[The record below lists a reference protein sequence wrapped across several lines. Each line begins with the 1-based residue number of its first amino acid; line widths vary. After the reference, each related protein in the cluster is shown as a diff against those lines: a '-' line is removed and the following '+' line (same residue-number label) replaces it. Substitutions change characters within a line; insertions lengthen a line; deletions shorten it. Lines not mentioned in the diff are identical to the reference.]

1 MVKEE
6 IYDFIVVGG
15 GPVGLHA
22 GLKAALLNHTA
33 LVLDKGRKWCRIWFV
48 PRVDNIPTYPDGIS
62 GKELVN
68 AGRRA
73 LKKYEN
79 KARLNDFFEVVG
91 IEKKDTFL
99 VKAIGTK
106 AKRTEEFRSR
116 AVILATGVVDNQPE
130 IGGSIRPILPYANKG
145 LVHYCLFC
153 DGHMMTGQDVA
164 VIGHQVLAV
173 HTASDLGW
181 FEAKSVTILT
191 HGREMFEEE
200 KLKEEEK
207 KEHLGKL
214 AEQGVEIATER
225 ITDFFGSGDGFFGV
239 KLADGSE
246 RRFDSGMVALGLY
259 KINNELAISLGG
271 KVDKDGYIVTD
282 EDCRVLDDS
291 GNPIEGLYAVGD
303 VRNDWNQI
311 PIGFGDAERAVIHA
325 YAYHL

>member
-1 MVKEE
+1 MAEEE

-22 GLKAALLNHTA
+22 GLKAALLNHTS

-62 GKELVN
+62 GEDLVN

-73 LKKYEN
+73 LKKYGE
-79 KARLNDFFEVVG
+79 KVRLNDFFEVIE

-99 VKAIGTK
+99 VKAIGK
-106 AKRTEEFRSR
+106 RAKRTEEFRSR
-116 AVILATGVVDNQPE
+116 AVILATGVIDRQPE
-130 IGGSIRPILPYANKG
+130 IDGSIQPILPYANKG

-164 VIGHQVLAV
+164 VIGHQSLAV
-173 HTASDLGW
+173 HTAFDLGY
-181 FEAKSVTILT
+181 FEAESVTILT
-191 HGREMFEEE
+191 NGKKMFWEEE
-200 KLKEEEK
+200 TDQKEIEG
-207 KEHLGKL
+207 HLEKL
-214 AEQGVEIATER
+214 ADQGVEIVADS
-225 ITDFFGSGDGFFGV
+225 ITGLFGLDDDFLGV

-259 KINNELAISLGG
+259 KINNELAINLGG
-271 KVDKDGYIVTD
+271 QVDEDGYVVTD

-291 GNPIEGLYAVGD
+291 GNPIGGLYAIGD

-325 YAYHL
+325 YAYYL